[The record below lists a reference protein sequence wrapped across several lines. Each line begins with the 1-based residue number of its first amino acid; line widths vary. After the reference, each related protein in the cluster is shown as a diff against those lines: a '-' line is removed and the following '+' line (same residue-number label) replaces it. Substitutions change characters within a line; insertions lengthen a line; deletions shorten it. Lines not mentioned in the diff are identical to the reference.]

1 MTLENFSRGTWASL
15 GFGDT
20 LPSKG
25 LRLEAFQV

>member
-1 MTLENFSRGTWASL
+1 MTLEKFSRDVRAGL
-15 GFGDT
+15 GSEIA